1 MSKYQFKK
9 NHLLGI
15 ENLDPEDIDLILE
28 TAESFVE
35 VSTRNIKKVPALK
48 GKTVVNLFFENSTRT
63 RSSFEIAAKRL
74 SADLINFNS
83 SVSSLKKG
91 ESLKDTVLTLEAMN
105 PNIIVIRHSASGS
118 PYYLTTFAK
127 SSIVNAGDGFHE
139 HPTQALLDALTI
151 KQVFGTIRGLK
162 ITIVG
167 DILHS
172 RVARSNIFLHKKMGN
187 DVSVVGPPSL
197 VPEEF
202 EKMGAKVHYNL
213 KNGIKNSDIIMMLRV
228 QGERGAGRYFPSVRE
243 YRNYF
248 AITKELA
255 SYAKKSFILMH
266 PGPINR
272 DVEIDTSLADSDKSV
287 ILQQVTN
294 GIAVRMAVL
303 FLLKGA
309 MNESVDQ
316 KRPGN

>member
-1 MSKYQFKK
+1 MSEYKFNQ

-15 ENLDPEDIDLILE
+15 DHLSDKDIDKILE

-35 VSTRNIKKVPALK
+35 ISTRDVKKVPALK

-91 ESLKDTVLTLEAMN
+91 ESLRDTVLTLEAMN

-118 PYYLTTFAK
+118 PHYLTTFAR

-151 KQVFGTIRGLK
+151 KQVFKTIRGLK
-162 ITIVG
+162 IAIIG

-172 RVARSNIFLHKKMGN
+172 RVARSNIILHRKMGN
-187 DVSVVGPPSL
+187 EVALIGPPSL
-197 VPEEF
+197 VPKEF
-202 EKMGAKVHYNL
+202 EKMGAKVYYDIEEGV
-213 KNGIKNSDIIMMLRV
+213 KNADAVMMLRV
-228 QGERGAGRYFPSVRE
+228 QNERGAGNYFPSIRE
-243 YRNYF
+243 YRKYF
-248 AITKELA
+248 SINNRVFNK
-255 SYAKKSFILMH
+255 AKKSAIIMH
-266 PGPINR
+266 PGPLNR
-272 DVEIDTSLADSDKSV
+272 NVEIDNTLADSDKSV

-303 FLLKGA
+303 YLLKGDI
-309 MNESVDQ
+309 NESI
-316 KRPGN
+316 N

>member
-1 MSKYQFKK
+1 MSAQKFNQR
-9 NHLLGI
+9 HLLGI
-15 ENLDPEDIDLILE
+15 EHLSAGDIDLILD

-105 PNIIVIRHSASGS
+105 PQIIVIRHQAAGS
-118 PYYLTTFAK
+118 PKYLTTFAR

-151 KQVFGTIRGLK
+151 RQNFGTIRKLK
-162 ITIVG
+162 IAIVG

-172 RVARSNIFLHKKMGN
+172 RVARSNLILHSKMGN
-187 DVSVVGPPSL
+187 DVHLIGPPSL
-197 VPEEF
+197 VPREF
-202 EKMGAKVHYNL
+202 TRMGGKVFNDL
-213 KNGIKNSDIIMMLRV
+213 RAGVRGVDAVMMLRV
-228 QGERGAGRYFPSVRE
+228 QEERGAGNYFPSIRE
-243 YRNYF
+243 YRKLYEITPEVF
-248 AITKELA
+248 AT
-255 SYAKKSFILMH
+255 AKPNAIIMH
-266 PGPINR
+266 PGPMNR
-272 DVEIDTSLADSDKSV
+272 DVEIETSLADSDRSV
-287 ILQQVTN
+287 ILQQVSN

-303 FLLKGA
+303 YLLKGEI
-309 MNESVDQ
+309 NEAAH
-316 KRPGN
+316 

>member
-1 MSKYQFKK
+1 MTKK
-9 NHLLGI
+9 DFNQSHLLGI
-15 ENLDPEDIDLILE
+15 EHLSAEEIDLILD

-35 VSTRNIKKVPALK
+35 VSTRDIKKVPALK

-91 ESLKDTVLTLEAMN
+91 ETLKDTVLTLEAMN
-105 PNIIVIRHSASGS
+105 PHIIVIRHAASGA
-118 PYYLTTFAK
+118 PKYLTTFAR

-151 KQVFGTIRGLK
+151 RQKLGTLRGLK
-162 ITIVG
+162 IAIVG

-172 RVARSNIFLHKKMGN
+172 RVARSNVILHNKMGN
-187 DVSVVGPPSL
+187 KISLIGPPSL
-197 VPEEF
+197 VPDEF
-202 EKMGAKVHYNL
+202 KKMGVKIYYDMKKGVKDA
-213 KNGIKNSDIIMMLRV
+213 DIVMMLRV
-228 QGERGAGRYFPSVRE
+228 QAERGAKNYFPSIRE
-243 YRNYF
+243 YRRRF
-248 AITKELA
+248 AITEDIF
-255 SYAKKSFILMH
+255 SYAKKSAILMH

-272 DVEIDTSLADSDKSV
+272 DVEIDTTLADSDKSV

-303 FLLKGA
+303 YLLKG
-309 MNESVDQ
+309 E
-316 KRPGN
+316 

>member
-1 MSKYQFKK
+1 MKRKPFTQS
-9 NHLLGI
+9 HLLGI
-15 ENLDPEDIDLILE
+15 EQLSVSDVEIILE
-28 TAESFVE
+28 TAEAFIE
-35 VSTRNIKKVPALK
+35 VSTRDVKKVPALK

-105 PNIIVIRHSASGS
+105 PHVIVIRHPASGS
-118 PYYLTTFAK
+118 PLYLTTFAR

-151 KQVFGTIRGLK
+151 KQRLGTLRGLK
-162 ITIVG
+162 IAIIG

-172 RVARSNIFLHKKMGN
+172 RVARSNIILHQKMGN
-187 DVSVVGPPSL
+187 RISLIGPPSL
-197 VPEEF
+197 VPREF
-202 EKMGAKVHYNL
+202 EKMGASVYHDIRQ
-213 KNGIKNSDIIMMLRV
+213 GINDANVVMMLRV
-228 QGERGAGRYFPSVRE
+228 QEERGARNYFPSIRE
-243 YRNYF
+243 YRARF
-248 AITKELA
+248 AITRPLFALA
-255 SYAKKSFILMH
+255 HSSAILMH

-272 DVEIDTSLADSDKSV
+272 DVEIDTFMADGAESA
-287 ILQQVTN
+287 ILEQVTN

-303 FLLKGA
+303 YLLKGE
-309 MNESVDQ
+309 MHETLT
-316 KRPGN
+316 

>member
-1 MSKYQFKK
+1 MGTHKFEKR
-9 NHLLGI
+9 HLLGI
-15 ENLDPEDIDLILE
+15 ENLSSNDIDLILE

-35 VSTRNIKKVPALK
+35 ISTRNIKKVPALK

-74 SADLINFNS
+74 SADLINFNA

-105 PNIIVIRHSASGS
+105 PNIIVIRHQASGA
-118 PYYLTTFAK
+118 PHYLTTFAR

-151 KQVFGTIRGLK
+151 KQVFKKIRGLK
-162 ITIVG
+162 LAIVG

-172 RVARSNIFLHKKMGN
+172 RVARSNIFLHVKMGN
-187 DVSVVGPPSL
+187 TVSVIGPPSL
-197 VPEEF
+197 VPKEF
-202 EKMGAKVHYNL
+202 ENIGAEVHYNL
-213 KNGIKNSDIIMMLRV
+213 KEGIKDADVIMMLRV

-248 AITKELA
+248 AITKEIA
-255 SYAKKSFILMH
+255 ANAKKSFILMH

-272 DVEIDTSLADSDKSV
+272 DVEVDTTLADSERSV

-303 FLLKGA
+303 YLLQGA
-309 MNESVDQ
+309 VNESID
-316 KRPGN
+316 

>member
-1 MSKYQFKK
+1 MGELSFNQ

-15 ENLDPEDIDLILE
+15 DHLSEKDIDTILE

-35 VSTRNIKKVPALK
+35 ISTRDVKKVPALK

-91 ESLKDTVLTLEAMN
+91 ESLRDTVLTLEAMN
-105 PNIIVIRHSASGS
+105 PNVIVIRHSASGA
-118 PYYLTTFAK
+118 PHYLTTFAG

-139 HPTQALLDALTI
+139 HPTQALLDALTM
-151 KQVFGTIRGLK
+151 KQVFNTIRGLK
-162 ITIVG
+162 VAIIG

-172 RVARSNIFLHKKMGN
+172 RVARSNIILHKKVGN
-187 DVSVVGPPSL
+187 EVAIIGPPSL
-197 VPEEF
+197 VPREF
-202 EKMGAKVHYNL
+202 EKMGANVYY
-213 KNGIKNSDIIMMLRV
+213 DIEEGVKDADVVMMLRV
-228 QGERGAGRYFPSVRE
+228 QSERGAGNYFPSIRE
-243 YRNYF
+243 YRKHFSINREVF
-248 AITKELA
+248 SKAKDSAI
-255 SYAKKSFILMH
+255 IMH
-266 PGPINR
+266 PGPLNR
-272 DVEIDTSLADSDKSV
+272 DVEIDNTLADSDKSV

-303 FLLKGA
+303 YLLKGDF
-309 MNESVDQ
+309 NE
-316 KRPGN
+316 PIN